1 MRKCAVEYV
10 SSVRLH
16 KDTIAFTPW
25 ILWIAPC
32 VVDVWIALECFHSF
46 TYKGLLIL
54 FINTSPLHFDVF
66 LLMLARVIVAVVDIL
81 FGYRLALS
89 MFGSLS
95 EHFRGVFRNAMPE
108 YVYLDIWMTILILS
122 HIAVYS
128 FC

>member
-32 VVDVWIALECFHSF
+32 VVDVWIALEYVYVCFHSF
-46 TYKGLLIL
+46 TYSGVLIL

-66 LLMLARVIVAVVDIL
+66 LLMRGGGGDESKQSYA
-81 FGYRLALS
+81 S
-89 MFGSLS
+89 
-95 EHFRGVFRNAMPE
+95 RGVCLETMILMIK
-108 YVYLDIWMTILILS
+108 VMKTIMSAGSKSGLPLIR
-122 HIAVYS
+122 
-128 FC
+128 F